1 MSSYKCLNNHLN
13 SGGQCKPSTT
23 NSSTCDKQKCIDLIQ
38 IYTDKFINIKKI
50 NFKDFISPE
59 ILKVFTNNECQKTD
73 NCGKILNKVNTINM
87 ITFGI
92 TDFLFEILD
101 YLATVDAIYQSLA
114 VSLAIQCLGCCDPN
128 TDDFTKKV
136 KEYKN
141 LLKPTGL
148 GAFEAIV
155 KDPTILAGLTEILYK
170 IVSDNI
176 ELLVKLVKE
185 VCRPP
190 GFGCCDCDEGT
201 KTTPLDFKDILTA
214 GVSDLDLQN
223 KDLSDKE
230 IIEKIIDKI
239 TSNVKNLNV

>member
-1 MSSYKCLNNHLN
+1 
-13 SGGQCKPSTT
+13 
-23 NSSTCDKQKCIDLIQ
+23 
-38 IYTDKFINIKKI
+38 
-50 NFKDFISPE
+50 
-59 ILKVFTNNECQKTD
+59 
-73 NCGKILNKVNTINM
+73 M

-114 VSLAIQCLGCCDPN
+114 VSLTIQCLGCCDPDA
-128 TDDFTKKV
+128 DDFKKKV
-136 KEYKN
+136 TAYKD

-148 GAFEAIV
+148 GAFEVIV
-155 KDPTILAGLTEILYK
+155 KDPTILEGLTTLLYK

-176 ELLVKLVKE
+176 TNLVLLVKQ
-185 VCRPP
+185 VCNDTD
-190 GFGCCDCDEGT
+190 FDCGCDVRT
-201 KTTPLDFKDILTA
+201 KTVPSDFKDILTA

-239 TSNVKNLNV
+239 TSNVKNLHV